1 MIIDMIIP
9 IVDMISD
16 IIIPIAAIL
25 KIFFYYIFC
34 NITKYDFAKFH
45 VKSTHPGAWSDKKYH
60 GADRVKSVLNKVIG
74 PKACNCNKKRL

>member
-16 IIIPIAAIL
+16 MIIPIAAIL

-45 VKSTHPGAWSDKKYH
+45 VKSTPPGHDQTKNTM
-60 GADRVKSVLNKVIG
+60 GQIGLN
-74 PKACNCNKKRL
+74 LF